1 MMKTIWRTACGVAL
15 LCASTL
21 GFAAQPWTL
30 DDNVRYLSM
39 GDSFAAGKGAIPVTQ
54 GFAYLLYQDGVFGN
68 ITNVTFANAAVPGV
82 DSAQVLAY
90 QVPPAISAFQPEVVT
105 VYVGLNDMK
114 KILQGSDPAVI
125 LPQLAQNLTGIL
137 CGLKAGLPDV
147 TIIIG
152 NFPDFPWISAAN
164 PKVRT
169 LLIAGNQI
177 IATVASACGAKVA
190 DVFTAFDG
198 RTGLFL
204 HDRNGASPTET
215 HPTNLGYRVIEQAF
229 IDAAKQ

>member
-1 MMKTIWRTACGVAL
+1 
-15 LCASTL
+15 
-21 GFAAQPWTL
+21 
-30 DDNVRYLSM
+30 M
-39 GDSFAAGKGAIPVTQ
+39 GDSFAAGKGAIPVSQ

-82 DSAQVLAY
+82 DSGQVLAY
-90 QVPPAISAFQPEVVT
+90 QVPPAITAFAPHVVT
-105 VYVGLNDMK
+105 ISAGLNDMK
-114 KILQGSDPAVI
+114 KILRGAPPDVI
-125 LPQLAQNLTGIL
+125 LQQLAQNLSGIM
-137 CGLKAGLPDV
+137 CGLRDGLPDV

-164 PKVRT
+164 PQVRQ
-169 LLIAGNQI
+169 LIIVANGI
-177 IATVASACGAKVA
+177 IADVATACGAKVA

-204 HDRNGASPTET
+204 HDRNGVSPTET

-229 IDAAKQ
+229 IEAAKQ